1 MLRREADGIGYY
13 VRRQALLRRVEPARS
28 LTLSLTLHAKPATVS
43 KLIWEL
49 GALLEARTLELG
61 IRLPRRAL
69 TVWVW
74 DSDQFVADWTERSQ
88 REAAQRAA
96 DDKAAALFL
105 EWADASVPGE
115 TVQLRANLT
124 MHQDRDREGLWGVS
138 LALGPNA
145 RGATVPLLD
154 SLADILADALATA
167 GSLAELKYG
176 AVVFDFIGGE
186 TLHRLPYEL
195 VFGITEGYQV
205 ADEYARG
212 YYWANLL
219 TARHLDKLGGLAA
232 FTARCAER
240 GVIAS
245 VIDRPPA
252 AHDDADTVDDGADSA
267 NAATTDADAA
277 VLVRD
282 PGPLT
287 AFSDERLAVMR
298 DLLDPA
304 LEHPPYRWYA
314 GWPLRVFMEPGTAFR
329 PVPPDIIEPWFDDDG
344 PMPSAGTAY
353 RLVPDA

>member
-1 MLRREADGIGYY
+1 MLRREADGIGYH
-13 VRRQALLRRVEPARS
+13 VRRQALLRRKQPAPT
-28 LTLSLTLHAKPATVS
+28 LALSLTLHAKPKTVS
-43 KLIWEL
+43 KLIWDL
-49 GALLEARTLELG
+49 AALLESRTLELG
-61 IRLPRRAL
+61 VRLPRQKL

-74 DSDQFVADWTERSQ
+74 GREEFVADWTGQSQ
-88 REAAQRAA
+88 TEAAERAA
-96 DDKAAALFL
+96 DDRAAMLLL

-115 TVQLRANLT
+115 AVQLSAILA
-124 MHQDRDREGLWGVS
+124 MHQDRNREGLWGVS
-138 LALGPNA
+138 LMPLSNLRQAA
-145 RGATVPLLD
+145 VPLLD
-154 SLADILADALATA
+154 Q
-167 GSLAELKYG
+167 LAELLVDGLAVAGSSPDLVYG

-195 VFGITEGYQV
+195 VFGITEGYQE

-240 GVIAS
+240 SVVAT
-245 VIDRPPA
+245 VIDRESATSATHGA
-252 AHDDADTVDDGADSA
+252 AADDDGAGA
-267 NAATTDADAA
+267 ADAA

-282 PGPLT
+282 PAPLT
-287 AFSDERLAVMR
+287 AFSDERLAAMR

-304 LEHPPYRWYA
+304 LQHPAYRWYA

-329 PVPPDIIEPWFDDDG
+329 PVPPDIVEPWFEDDG
-344 PMPSAGTAY
+344 PLPSAGTAY